1 MKGKSGIKDA
11 VFQWAYQNRRQ
22 KTKTSEVLRSIE
34 EVEKTLHSV
43 KVKRKYK
50 KWNCC
55 LKHYSEI
62 FIHF

>member
-34 EVEKTLHSV
+34 EVEKTLFP
-43 KVKRKYK
+43 
-50 KWNCC
+50 
-55 LKHYSEI
+55 
-62 FIHF
+62 FIADSPKNFFYYIVYCPAINL

>member
-34 EVEKTLHSV
+34 EVENIYTLYASLL
-43 KVKRKYK
+43 
-50 KWNCC
+50 
-55 LKHYSEI
+55 LKLL
-62 FIHF
+62 

>member
-34 EVEKTLHSV
+34 DVEKTLHSV
-43 KVKRKYK
+43 KVKRK
-50 KWNCC
+50 
-55 LKHYSEI
+55 
-62 FIHF
+62 